1 MESLKT
7 KFINSALGQFIYPW
21 WKVYSV
27 IKYSYVYPYRYKR
40 YGHWGNDVN
49 VTAPAWVTNYSKV
62 FLYDGVNI
70 CGYSIILISKEGG
83 KFIMKEHSG
92 AAQGLTVITGNHST
106 KSPIGRW
113 FKSALYEK
121 NENTERDIIVN
132 EDVWIGANVTLLSG
146 VNIGRGAIVGAGS
159 VCRFDVPPYAIVAG
173 NPAKVIGYRYSPE
186 EAIQHELA
194 LYPEGKRLSLAL
206 LERNYQKYY
215 FDRREDIVDFL
226 GK

>member
-1 MESLKT
+1 
-7 KFINSALGQFIYPW
+7 
-21 WKVYSV
+21 
-27 IKYSYVYPYRYKR
+27 
-40 YGHWGNDVN
+40 
-49 VTAPAWVTNYSKV
+49 
-62 FLYDGVNI
+62 
-70 CGYSIILISKEGG
+70 
-83 KFIMKEHSG
+83 
-92 AAQGLTVITGNHST
+92 
-106 KSPIGRW
+106 
-113 FKSALYEK
+113 
-121 NENTERDIIVN
+121 
-132 EDVWIGANVTLLSG
+132 